1 VTNSA
6 ASARL
11 SLAHPEFDKRK
22 GLMKSIRLG
31 AWLAVVAF
39 ILAVAAVPSRAD
51 DIIDFAVIAP
61 AAGSISWVGGPV
73 GANAMVGKN
82 ITISSVVCIG
92 SGALCTGTPFAITG
106 GKLNFKTETF
116 SGFDSTDWFFNDTN
130 KGQGTISITGCVVS
144 TSICGT
150 LMSGFWDGS
159 QVTVTGHVFRIDG
172 GSFTDTKN
180 VDLLKLFGL
189 TTYGSPYSGAM
200 NLSFS
205 DVNGRTPPHAFASTH
220 VLSGDITNQIPTVP
234 EPASLALMGTG
245 LLGLAGLVRRKLI
258 S

>member
-1 VTNSA
+1 
-6 ASARL
+6 
-11 SLAHPEFDKRK
+11 
-22 GLMKSIRLG
+22 MKSIKLG
-31 AWLAVVAF
+31 GWLAVAAF

-61 AAGSISWVGGPV
+61 AGGSVSWAGGAVGGN
-73 GANAMVGKN
+73 GLVGKN
-82 ITISSVVCIG
+82 ITIANVTCIG
-92 SGALCTGTPFAITG
+92 SGPNCTGTPYNITN

-116 SGFDSTDWFFNDTN
+116 SGYDSTDWFFNDPN
-130 KGQGTISITGCVVS
+130 KGQGTITITGCVA
-144 TSICGT
+144 TTTICGT
-150 LMSGFWDGS
+150 LMTGFWDGA
-159 QVTVTGHVFRIDG
+159 QVTVTGKIFRIDG

-205 DVNGRTPPHAFASTH
+205 DLKGKLPPKGFTSTH

-245 LLGLAGLVRRKLI
+245 LLGLAGLIRRKLI